1 MELKSKH
8 FFFQWLFLKNIFVEL
23 LESLLKTIPKVHNHV
38 YVQLQTD
45 ETQEKIIFF
54 DLPKFYALFAY
65 VRIYTVFFMRI
76 WYK

>member
-45 ETQEKIIFF
+45 ETQKKIIF
-54 DLPKFYALFAY
+54 L
-65 VRIYTVFFMRI
+65 IYQSFTHFSHM
-76 WYK
+76 WG